1 MRRIL
6 VAGFAAVFM
15 LSSGPAQADVTHFDL
30 DNGMDVV
37 VIEDHRAPVAVH
49 MVWYRVGAADEPPGK
64 SGIAHFLE
72 HLMFKGTETRAP
84 GEFSDIV
91 EAQGGRDNAFTSWD
105 YTGYFQRVAA
115 DRLDLMMVLE
125 ADRMR
130 NLAFTEAEWMPERDV
145 ILEERGQVV
154 ESRPGR
160 LFGEQ
165 MHATLYQ
172 NHPYGTPIIG
182 WRHEMEGLTGA
193 DAMAFYDRYYRPEN
207 AVLVVAGA
215 VSPQEVRELAQT
227 YYGTIPPA
235 GTTPESRPQEPGALS
250 DRRVEMSDP
259 RVAQPYLMRYFHAPS
274 RRPDDQDDA
283 AALQVLAQ
291 VLGGSSSTSVLARA
305 LQFEDRIAL
314 QTNAFYSPTSRDSS
328 TFGLVV
334 VPMDGVALDEAE
346 AEMERVIEAFLAEGV
361 APEDLERAKLQL
373 RASDIYRR
381 DSTQSRAREYGTAL
395 SVGLGVEDVAR
406 WPERI
411 DAVEADDVLAA
422 ARRVFDGFHVTGFL
436 TGADADEE
444 TDQ

>member
-1 MRRIL
+1 MRRI
-6 VAGFAAVFM
+6 FAAGWSAIFLLTGGVV
-15 LSSGPAQADVTHFDL
+15 QADVTHFDL

-49 MVWYRVGAADEPPGK
+49 MVWYRAGAADEPPGK

-115 DRLDLMMVLE
+115 DRLELMMELE

-130 NLAFTEAEWMPERDV
+130 NLAFTEAEWLPERDV

-154 ESRPGR
+154 ESLPGR

-165 MHATLYQ
+165 MRATLYQ
-172 NHPYGTPIIG
+172 NHPYGLPIIG

-193 DAMAFYDRYYRPEN
+193 DAMEFYERHYGPEN

-215 VSPQEVRELAQT
+215 VTPQEVRDLAQMH
-227 YYGTIPPA
+227 YGAIPATGVASDP
-235 GTTPESRPQEPGALS
+235 RPQEPGALS

-259 RVAQPYLMRYFHAPS
+259 RVAQPYLMRYYHAPA
-274 RRPDDQDDA
+274 RRPGDQDEA
-283 AALQVLAQ
+283 AALRVLAQ
-291 VLGGSSSTSVLARA
+291 VLGGSSTTSVLARA
-305 LQFEDRIAL
+305 LQFEAQIAL
-314 QTNAFYSPTSRDSS
+314 QTNAFYSPTNRDGS
-328 TFGLVV
+328 TFGLAV
-334 VPMDGVALDEAE
+334 VPVDGVGLDDAE

-361 APEDLERAKLQL
+361 ASEDLERAKLQL

-381 DSTQSRAREYGTAL
+381 DSAQSRAREYGTAL
-395 SVGLGVEDVAR
+395 SVGLEVEDVAR

-411 DAVEADDVLAA
+411 DAVEADDVMAA
-422 ARRVFDGFHVTGFL
+422 ARALFDGYHVTGFL
-436 TGADADEE
+436 TGADAQQEA
-444 TDQ
+444 DQ